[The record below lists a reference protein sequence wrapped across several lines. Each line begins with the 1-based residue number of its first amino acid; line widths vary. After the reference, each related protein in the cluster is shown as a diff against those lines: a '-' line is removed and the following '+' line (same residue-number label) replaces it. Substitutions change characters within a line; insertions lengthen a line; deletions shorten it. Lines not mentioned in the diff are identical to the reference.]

1 MDYNFDIVVSE
12 NDLCNFGFK
21 EKKLFWEEKELS
33 YTPKEFLI
41 DDNINFI
48 MLTVGKIH
56 DILLE
61 ETAIYSPIMLTLNIK
76 YNSVVEIIEN
86 NHIPTLLNN
95 TYKINHFSFYLWG
108 DDELINQEYKLI
120 GNMNISTI
128 MKNAIRN
135 KQNIR
140 IYR

>member
-61 ETAIYSPIMLTLNIK
+61 GTAIYSPIMLTLNIK

-86 NHIPTLLNN
+86 NHISTLLNN